1 MGAVV
6 SDVVSA
12 VVRDPA
18 NMLRTALCERLGIA
32 LPIFGF
38 SHSIEVTIA
47 LAEAGG
53 FPVFG
58 AARETPDRIA
68 ADIALLKQRLGG
80 KPFGVDL
87 MYPKLAG
94 DEASR
99 EEAKKKLPPEHLAFV
114 ARLKEK
120 YSIPAAV
127 KPNFFADQIRNQAFF
142 DAQTEAVL
150 ESDVPAV
157 VTAVGLPRRVV
168 QAARARGKTTFAM
181 VGAARH
187 AHAAREA
194 GIDILVAQGY
204 DAGGHTGPVGTFSL
218 VPQVVE
224 AAGGLPVLAAG
235 GIGHGRQ
242 IAAAFA
248 LGAEGAW
255 LGTAWL
261 ATREYDTPPILLKK
275 ILAARSEDTV
285 ITRAHSGKP
294 CRVVKSGWSD
304 EWDAE
309 GAPKP
314 LPMPYQH
321 VLTGELLAAI
331 EEHQVEPL
339 VYEAAGQSVAW
350 FNELTTVAEV
360 VERLARETRAAL
372 ATMNRFSGV
381 KP

>member
-1 MGAVV
+1 MNRRGE
-6 SDVVSA
+6 SA
-12 VVRDPA
+12 SVNLISTP
-18 NMLRTALCERLGIA
+18 LCRRLGIDV
-32 LPIFGF
+32 PIFGF
-38 SHSIEVTIA
+38 SHSIDVTVA

-58 AARETPDRIA
+58 AARESPAKIA
-68 ADIALLKQRLGG
+68 EDIVLIRKRLGS

-94 DEASR
+94 DESSR
-99 EEAKKKLPPEHLAFV
+99 EEARKKLSPEHLAFV
-114 ARLKEK
+114 ENLRAK
-120 YSIPAAV
+120 YSIPAPT

-142 DAQTEAVL
+142 KAQTEVVL
-150 ESDVPAV
+150 ESKVDAV
-157 VTAVGLPRRVV
+157 VTAVGLPKDVIH
-168 QAARARGKTTFAM
+168 AAKARGKFTFAL

-187 AHAAREA
+187 AQAAREA

-204 DAGGHTGPVGTFSL
+204 DAGGHTGPVGTFTL

-224 AAGGLPVLAAG
+224 ASGGLPVLAAG
-235 GIGHGRQ
+235 GVGHGRQ
-242 IAAAFA
+242 VAAA
-248 LGAEGAW
+248 LGMGAQGVW

-261 ATREYDTPPILLKK
+261 ATREYGTPPVLLKK

-294 CRVVKSGWSD
+294 CRVVRSSWSD

-350 FNELTTVAEV
+350 FNELTTVRAV
-360 VERLARETRAAL
+360 VDRLTSETRAAFEEMRGNL
-372 ATMNRFSGV
+372 GQDA
-381 KP
+381 

>member
-1 MGAVV
+1 V
-6 SDVVSA
+6 ST
-12 VVRDPA
+12 
-18 NMLRTALCERLGIA
+18 LRTTLCRRLGIEV
-32 LPIFGF
+32 PIFGF
-38 SHSIEVTIA
+38 SHSIEVTVA

-58 AARETPDRIA
+58 AARETPEKIA
-68 ADIALLKQRLGG
+68 ADIALLKERLRG

-94 DEASR
+94 DEPSR
-99 EEAKKKLPPEHLAFV
+99 EEAKKKLPPGHVAFV
-114 ARLKEK
+114 AMLKEK
-120 YSIPAAV
+120 YAIPSPV
-127 KPNFFADQIRNQAFF
+127 RPNFFSDQIRNQAFF

-150 ESDVPAV
+150 ESGVDAV
-157 VTAVGLPRRVV
+157 VTAVGLPKRVV
-168 QAARARGKTTFAM
+168 SAAKAKGKTTFAL

-187 AHAAREA
+187 VAAARDA

-204 DAGGHTGPVGTFSL
+204 DAGGHTGPVGTFTL

-224 AAGGLPVLAAG
+224 ASGGLPVLAAG
-235 GIGHGRQ
+235 GVGHGRQ
-242 IAAAFA
+242 VAAAFG
-248 LGAEGAW
+248 LGAQGVW

-261 ATREYDTPPILLKK
+261 ATREYGTPPALLRR

-285 ITRAHSGKP
+285 ITHAHSGKP
-294 CRVVKSGWSD
+294 CRVVRSGWSD

-350 FNELTTVAEV
+350 FNELTTVDQV
-360 VERLARETRAAL
+360 VARLLNETRAAL
-372 ATMNRFSGV
+372 DEMKRTLKDDA
-381 KP
+381 

>member
-1 MGAVV
+1 
-6 SDVVSA
+6 
-12 VVRDPA
+12 
-18 NMLRTALCERLGIA
+18 MLRSALCDRLGIA
-32 LPIFGF
+32 VPIFGF

-58 AARETPDRIA
+58 AARETPERIA
-68 ADIALLKQRLGG
+68 ADIALLKQRLGD

-94 DEASR
+94 DEANR
-99 EEAKKKLPPEHLAFV
+99 EDAKKKLPPEHLAFV
-114 ARLKEK
+114 AMLKKK
-120 YSIPAAV
+120 YSIPAPV

-150 ESDVPAV
+150 ESGVTSV

-168 QAARARGKTTFAM
+168 QAAKAKGKTTFAM
-181 VGAARH
+181 VGSARH
-187 AHAAREA
+187 VAAAREA
-194 GIDILVAQGY
+194 GIDVLVAQGY
-204 DAGGHTGPVGTFSL
+204 DAGGHTGPVGTFTL

-248 LGAEGAW
+248 LGAQGAW

-261 ATREYDTPPILLKK
+261 ATKEYKTPPVLLKK

-350 FNELTTVAEV
+350 FNELTTVADIV
-360 VERLARETRAAL
+360 ARLSSETRAAL
-372 ATMNRFSGV
+372 DAMQGRFRSTTNV
-381 KP
+381 

>member
-1 MGAVV
+1 MK
-6 SDVVSA
+6 S
-12 VVRDPA
+12 
-18 NMLRTALCERLGIA
+18 LRNALCRRLGIEV
-32 LPIFGF
+32 PIFGF
-38 SHSIEVTIA
+38 SHSIEVTVA

-58 AARETPDRIA
+58 AARETPERISR
-68 ADIALLKQRLGG
+68 DIELIRNRLGG

-94 DEASR
+94 DESSR
-99 EEAKKKLPPEHLAFV
+99 DEAKKKLPAAHLAFV
-114 ARLKEK
+114 AKLKEK
-120 YSIPAAV
+120 YAIPAPV

-150 ESDVPAV
+150 ESGVDAV
-157 VTAVGLPRRVV
+157 VTAVGLPRKVV
-168 QAARARGKTTFAM
+168 GAARARGKTTFAL
-181 VGAARH
+181 VGSSRHVQAAKD
-187 AHAAREA
+187 A

-204 DAGGHTGPVGTFSL
+204 DAGGHTGLVGTYTL

-224 AAGGLPVLAAG
+224 VAGGLPVLAAG
-235 GIGHGRQ
+235 GVGHGRQ
-242 IAAAFA
+242 VAAAFG
-248 LGAEGAW
+248 LGAQGVW

-261 ATREYDTPPILLKK
+261 ATREYGTPPALLKK
-275 ILAARSEDTV
+275 ILAARSEDTI

-294 CRVVKSGWSD
+294 CRVVKSSWSD

-350 FNELTTVAEV
+350 FNELTTVEAIV
-360 VERLARETRAAL
+360 ARLTTETRAAL
-372 ATMNRFSGV
+372 DEMKHLLEEGA
-381 KP
+381 

>member
-1 MGAVV
+1 M
-6 SDVVSA
+6 S
-12 VVRDPA
+12 PL
-18 NMLRTALCERLGIA
+18 NTALCKRLGIEV
-32 LPIFGF
+32 PIFGF
-38 SHSIEVTIA
+38 SHSIDVTVA

-58 AARETPDRIA
+58 AAREGPEKIRE
-68 ADIALLKQRLGG
+68 DIALIRRRLGS

-94 DEASR
+94 DESSR
-99 EEAKKKLPPEHLAFV
+99 EEARKKLPAEHVAF
-114 ARLKEK
+114 AEK
-120 YSIPAAV
+120 LRTKYAIPAPT

-142 DAQTEAVL
+142 KAQTEAVL
-150 ESDVPAV
+150 ESQVDAV
-157 VTAVGLPRRVV
+157 VTAVGLPKDVV
-168 QAARARGKTTFAM
+168 HAAKARGKTTFAL

-187 AHAAREA
+187 ATAAREA

-204 DAGGHTGPVGTFSL
+204 DAGGHTGPIGTYTL

-235 GIGHGRQ
+235 GVGHGRQ
-242 IAAAFA
+242 VAAAFG
-248 LGAEGAW
+248 LGAQGVW

-261 ATREYDTPPILLKK
+261 ATREYGTPPVLLRK
-275 ILAARSEDTV
+275 ILAAKSEDTV

-294 CRVVKSGWSD
+294 CRVVRSKWSD

-350 FNELTTVAEV
+350 FNELTTVRAI
-360 VERLARETRAAL
+360 VERLTAETRAAL
-372 ATMNRFSGV
+372 DEMQRTLKENA
-381 KP
+381 

>member
-1 MGAVV
+1 MIVTHQV
-6 SDVVSA
+6 SRLSSL
-12 VVRDPA
+12 
-18 NMLRTALCERLGIA
+18 NTALCKRLGIEV
-32 LPIFGF
+32 PIFGF
-38 SHSIEVTIA
+38 SHSIDVTVA

-58 AARETPDRIA
+58 AAREGPDKIRE
-68 ADIALLKQRLGG
+68 DIALIRRRPGS

-94 DEASR
+94 DESSR
-99 EEAKKKLPPEHLAFV
+99 EEARKKLPPEHVAF
-114 ARLKEK
+114 AEKLRAK
-120 YSIPAAV
+120 YSIPAPT

-142 DAQTEAVL
+142 KAQTEAVL
-150 ESDVPAV
+150 DSQVDAV
-157 VTAVGLPRRVV
+157 VTAVGLPKDVV
-168 QAARARGKTTFAM
+168 QAAKARGKTTFAL

-187 AHAAREA
+187 ATAACEA

-204 DAGGHTGPVGTFSL
+204 DAGGHTGPVGTYTL

-235 GIGHGRQ
+235 GVGHGRQ
-242 IAAAFA
+242 IAAAFGF
-248 LGAEGAW
+248 GAQGVW

-261 ATREYDTPPILLKK
+261 ATREYGTPPVLLRK
-275 ILAARSEDTV
+275 ILAAKSEDTV

-294 CRVVKSGWSD
+294 CRVIRSKWSD

-350 FNELTTVAEV
+350 FNELTTVRAI
-360 VERLARETRAAL
+360 VERLTAETRAAL
-372 ATMNRFSGV
+372 DEMQRTLKAS
-381 KP
+381 P

>member
-1 MGAVV
+1 MK
-6 SDVVSA
+6 S
-12 VVRDPA
+12 
-18 NMLRTALCERLGIA
+18 LRTPICARLGIQV
-32 LPIFGF
+32 PIFGF
-38 SHSIEVTIA
+38 SHSVDVTVA

-58 AARETPDRIA
+58 AARETPGKIA
-68 ADIALLKQRLGG
+68 ADIALLKKRLGG

-87 MYPKLAG
+87 MYPRLAG
-94 DEASR
+94 DESSR
-99 EEAKKKLPPEHLAFV
+99 DEAKKKLPPEHVAFV
-114 ARLKEK
+114 AKLKEK
-120 YSIPAAV
+120 YAIPAQV

-150 ESDVPAV
+150 ESGVDAV
-157 VTAVGLPRRVV
+157 VTAVGLPKDVV
-168 QAARARGKTTFAM
+168 RAARARGKTTFAL
-181 VGAARH
+181 VGSDRH
-187 AHAAREA
+187 VKAAREA

-204 DAGGHTGPVGTFSL
+204 DAGGHTGPAGTYTL

-224 AAGGLPVLAAG
+224 ASGGLPVLAAG
-235 GIGHGRQ
+235 GVGHGRQ

-248 LGAEGAW
+248 LGAQGVW

-261 ATREYDTPPILLKK
+261 ATREYGTPPALLRK

-294 CRVVKSGWSD
+294 CRVLRSSWSD

-350 FNELTTVAEV
+350 FNELTTVADI
-360 VERLARETRAAL
+360 VERLVRETGDAL
-372 ATMNRFSGV
+372 DEMQRSLQSTM
-381 KP
+381 KT

>member
-1 MGAVV
+1 MN
-6 SDVVSA
+6 S
-12 VVRDPA
+12 
-18 NMLRTALCERLGIA
+18 LTTALCERLGIQ

-38 SHSIEVTIA
+38 SHSIEVTVA

-58 AARETPDRIA
+58 AARETPDKISE
-68 ADIALLKQRLGG
+68 DIALIKQRLGG
-80 KPFGVDL
+80 RPFGVDL

-94 DEASR
+94 DESSR
-99 EEAKKKLPPEHLAFV
+99 EEAKRKLPAEHLAFV
-114 ARLKEK
+114 AKLKDK
-120 YSIPAAV
+120 YAIPAAV

-150 ESDVPAV
+150 ESGVDAV
-157 VTAVGLPRRVV
+157 VTAVGLPRQVV
-168 QAARARGKTTFAM
+168 AAAKARGKTTFAM
-181 VGAARH
+181 VGSARHVKAARD
-187 AHAAREA
+187 A

-204 DAGGHTGPVGTFSL
+204 DAGGHTGPVGTYTL

-224 AAGGLPVLAAG
+224 ASGGLPVLAAG
-235 GIGHGRQ
+235 GVGHGRQ
-242 IAAAFA
+242 VAAAFA
-248 LGAEGAW
+248 LGAQGVW

-261 ATREYDTPPILLKK
+261 ATREYGTPPVLLRK

-294 CRVVKSGWSD
+294 CRVVKSSWSD
-304 EWDAE
+304 EWDAA

-350 FNELTTVAEV
+350 FNELTTVREIVA
-360 VERLARETRAAL
+360 RLVSETEAAL
-372 ATMNRFSGV
+372 DEMNGNL
-381 KP
+381 KAHNP